1 MVKFINRKL
10 SPALALPIVPSQILY
25 PLAPYIFVAHTT
37 AVLQLRRADV
47 CQKGPH
53 VQICSQWIQVRAE
66 MLSGVQSSAY
76 HYCPGVIS
84 MRSRL

>member
-1 MVKFINRKL
+1 MVKFMNRN
-10 SPALALPIVPSQILY
+10 ALPIVPSQILY
-25 PLAPYIFVAHTT
+25 PPAPYIFVAHTT

-66 MLSGVQSSAY
+66 MLSGVQPSAY

>member
-1 MVKFINRKL
+1 MVKFINRN
-10 SPALALPIVPSQILY
+10 LPVSSSCIVVPSQIL
-25 PLAPYIFVAHTT
+25 FVAHTT
-37 AVLQLRRADV
+37 AVLQLRRAGV
-47 CQKGPH
+47 CQKGLH

>member
-1 MVKFINRKL
+1 MNRN
-10 SPALALPIVPSQILY
+10 ALPIVPSQILY
-25 PLAPYIFVAHTT
+25 PPAPYIFVAHIT

-66 MLSGVQSSAY
+66 MSSHQPTIIA
-76 HYCPGVIS
+76 
-84 MRSRL
+84 LE